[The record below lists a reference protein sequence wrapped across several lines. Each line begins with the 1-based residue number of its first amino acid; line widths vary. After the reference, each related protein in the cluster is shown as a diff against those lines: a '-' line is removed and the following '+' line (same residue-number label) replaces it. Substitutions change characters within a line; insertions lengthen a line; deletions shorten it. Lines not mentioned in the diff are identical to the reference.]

1 VNAPPEEQLQWAFDT
16 LKNEFGVP
24 DLLVPKDMTSGK
36 PDDKS
41 VMVSIPFYSF
51 LSFLLVGY
59 KKQNNNIIRHM

>member
-1 VNAPPEEQLQWAFDT
+1 MNAPPEEQLQWAFDT

-41 VMVSIPFYSF
+41 VMVIIPFFSF
-51 LSFLLVGY
+51 LIPFLLIRY
-59 KKQNNNIIRHM
+59 KKNNIIRHM